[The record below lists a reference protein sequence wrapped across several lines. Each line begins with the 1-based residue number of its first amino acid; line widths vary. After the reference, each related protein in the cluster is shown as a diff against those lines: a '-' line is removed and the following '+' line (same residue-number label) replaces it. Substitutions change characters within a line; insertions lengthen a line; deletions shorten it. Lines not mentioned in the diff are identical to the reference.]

1 MAEHKANVL
10 LGKYEMGKMLGQGT
24 FAKVYRARNNE
35 TSESVAVKVI
45 DKEKV
50 MKVGLVD
57 QIKREISVMKMVRHP
72 NIVQLYEV
80 MATKTKIYF
89 VLEHVRGGEL
99 FSKVRR
105 GRLKE
110 DAARKYFQ
118 QLISAVEFCHSRGVY
133 HRDLKPENLLDENSN
148 LKVSDFGLSALA
160 ECKRQDGLLHTTC
173 GTPAYVAPEVINRK
187 GYDGATADIWSCG
200 VILFVLLAGYLPFH
214 DKNLMDMY
222 KKIGK
227 AEFKCPPWFSTDV
240 RRLLVR
246 ILDPN
251 PSTRISMEK
260 IMENPWFRK
269 GLDAKL
275 LRHNLQAKDIPPL
288 DMNADLNSPSTNVPT
303 ESKQQEAKKPSNLNA
318 FDIISNLSNGLDLS
332 GMFEESEKK
341 RESKFTSNKTASA
354 IISKIEDTAKSLRL
368 KLTKKDG
375 GLLKMEGSKPGR
387 KGLMG
392 IDAEVFEVTP
402 DFHLIELKKT
412 NGDTFEYQK
421 VLNQEMRPAL
431 TDVVW
436 AWQGEQPKQ
445 QQQQQQCC

>member
-1 MAEHKANVL
+1 
-10 LGKYEMGKMLGQGT
+10 
-24 FAKVYRARNNE
+24 
-35 TSESVAVKVI
+35 
-45 DKEKV
+45 
-50 MKVGLVD
+50 
-57 QIKREISVMKMVRHP
+57 
-72 NIVQLYEV
+72 
-80 MATKTKIYF
+80 
-89 VLEHVRGGEL
+89 VLEHVKGGEL
-99 FSKVRR
+99 FNKVQR

-118 QLISAVEFCHSRGVY
+118 QLICAVDFCHSRGVY
-133 HRDLKPENLLDENSN
+133 HRDLKPENLLLDENSN

-187 GYDGATADIWSCG
+187 GYDGAKADIWSCG

-227 AEFKCPPWFSTDV
+227 AEFKCPSWFSTDV
-240 RRLLVR
+240 RRLLLR

-275 LRHNLQAKDIPPL
+275 LKYNLQTKDAPPVEV
-288 DMNADLNSPSTNVPT
+288 NADFDSMSTITAT
-303 ESKQQEAKKPSNLNA
+303 EGKQQEARKPANMNA
-318 FDIISNLSNGLDLS
+318 FDIISLSTGLDLS
-332 GMFEESEKK
+332 GMFEESDKK
-341 RESKFTSNKTASA
+341 RESKFTSTKTSST
-354 IISKIEDTAKSLRL
+354 IISKIEDIAKNLRL

-387 KGLMG
+387 KGVMG
-392 IDAEVFEVTP
+392 IDAEIFEVSP
-402 DFHLIELKKT
+402 NFHLVEIKKT
-412 NGDTFEYQK
+412 NGDTLEYQK
-421 VLNQEMRPAL
+421 VFNQEMRPAL
-431 TDVVW
+431 TDIVW
-436 AWQGEQPKQ
+436 AWQGEQAKQ
-445 QQQQQQCC
+445 QQQTSC